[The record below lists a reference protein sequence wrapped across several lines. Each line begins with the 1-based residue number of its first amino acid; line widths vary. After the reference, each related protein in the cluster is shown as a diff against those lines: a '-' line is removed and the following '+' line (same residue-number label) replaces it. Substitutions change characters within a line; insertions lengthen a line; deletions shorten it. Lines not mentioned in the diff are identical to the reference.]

1 MYKVQV
7 LICQLDR
14 NYAIDKSFYV
24 YVYIKK
30 NETVKDAVNLV
41 RNNLSK
47 LNLGF
52 GKHAGVSACS
62 GLHYIKD
69 EELFRSVDTFIG
81 DKCIVDADGNKQMFS
96 IVKTTQFN
104 IVPGTIIADDYDDR
118 KLPVRGTL
126 LFGGENI
133 KEEIKYVKL

>member
-30 NETVKDAVNLV
+30 SEKVHDAVKLV
-41 RNNLSK
+41 RKNLDK

-52 GKHAGVSACS
+52 GKNAGVAESS
-62 GLHYIKD
+62 GLHYVTED
-69 EELFRSVDTFIG
+69 ELSRSIDVVIG
-81 DKCIVDADGNKQMFS
+81 DKYIADANGNKQMFS

-126 LFGGENI
+126 LFGGEII
-133 KEEIKYVKL
+133 KEEINYVKR